1 MKTLNNEQL
10 KIVISLLDEQIRAFN
25 QRVNNQQETY
35 DDCKSS
41 LDRSIRLNNDPKF
54 KNMYSQESIQEMTDS
69 AASALEF
76 LSSEKA
82 ELNKYQTLRSEL

>member
-1 MKTLNNEQL
+1 MNNEQL